1 MKVAVPSEGN
11 NICAHFGHCESFTI
25 AEVEDGK
32 VINKKT
38 LDAPPH
44 EPGVLPRM
52 LASEGVNVVIAG
64 GMGSRAQDLFA
75 QRDIQVITGASGS
88 IDDALTAF
96 IQGNLKTGPNVC
108 DH

>member
-1 MKVAVPSEGN
+1 MHLHTNRV
-11 NICAHFGHCESFTI
+11 CC
-25 AEVEDGK
+25 
-32 VINKKT
+32 
-38 LDAPPH
+38 
-44 EPGVLPRM
+44 RM
-52 LASEGVNVVIAG
+52 LAEKGVNVVIAG